1 MPDASSAC
9 ADFLVADNF
18 RYDWGRRVNHLSSP
32 ARTMLTKCLFKR
44 RSHRNVP
51 DAALRFWC
59 RVVAFI
65 NGFTNAD
72 DSASEVHISPS
83 QRE

>member
-1 MPDASSAC
+1 
-9 ADFLVADNF
+9 
-18 RYDWGRRVNHLSSP
+18 
-32 ARTMLTKCLFKR
+32 MLAKCVFKC
-44 RSHRNVP
+44 RSHRNVS

-65 NGFTNAD
+65 NSFTNAD
-72 DSASEVHISPS
+72 DLAFEVHISPP